1 MPGLMAPLRI
11 ISSLILISRSLCS
24 ASSLSL
30 FSLSILSRS
39 WRFPKVLGVMWP
51 GEGPGRLE
59 RPGDIP
65 GRLPALLALRSF
77 SSSFR
82 SRSSLLRASLESG
95 TGLK

>member
-1 MPGLMAPLRI
+1 MAPLLI
-11 ISSLILISRSLCS
+11 ISSLILMSRSLCS
-24 ASSLSL
+24 ASSLSR
-30 FSLSILSRS
+30 FSLSIRSSS
-39 WRFPKVLGVMWP
+39 WRLPKVPGVTWP
-51 GEGPGRLE
+51 GEGPGLRD

-82 SRSSLLRASLESG
+82 SRSSLLRANLESG